1 MIIPKS
7 STDDTAVLFGIV
19 SFGVGCA
26 RPKNPG
32 VYTNVTKYIEW
43 IENKMEENY
52 LKNCENPSEVA
63 NGFCNDETNIP
74 ECNFDGGDC
83 CGSCVKKTFCST
95 CTCLNGGFRHGF
107 YAMWIL
113 MAIVKLNSISI
124 CAGFYQF
131 CCENFCSKIFYPKL
145 KYFSY

>member
-1 MIIPKS
+1 MIIPRS

-83 CGSCVKKTFCST
+83 CGSCVKKTFCSI
-95 CTCLNGGFRHGF
+95 CTCLNGGLGMDFT
-107 YAMWIL
+107 L
-113 MAIVKLNSISI
+113 CTS
-124 CAGFYQF
+124 
-131 CCENFCSKIFYPKL
+131 
-145 KYFSY
+145 

>member
-1 MIIPKS
+1 M
-7 STDDTAVLFGIV
+7 
-19 SFGVGCA
+19 GCA

-52 LKNCENPSEVA
+52 LGNCENPSEVA

-95 CTCLNGGFRHGF
+95 CTCLNGGLGMDFTLCGSWYQLLNLIQYQYVPVSIGF
-107 YAMWIL
+107 A
-113 MAIVKLNSISI
+113 V
-124 CAGFYQF
+124 
-131 CCENFCSKIFYPKL
+131 
-145 KYFSY
+145 

>member
-1 MIIPKS
+1 MIIPRS
-7 STDDTAVLFGIV
+7 SSDDTAVLFGIV

-43 IENKMEENY
+43 IENKMEEKY
-52 LKNCENPSEVA
+52 LENCENPSEVA

-83 CGSCVKKTFCST
+83 CGSCVKKTFCSN
-95 CTCLNGGFRHGF
+95 CTCLNGGLGMDFTLDLDG
-107 YAMWIL
+107 
-113 MAIVKLNSISI
+113 N
-124 CAGFYQF
+124 C
-131 CCENFCSKIFYPKL
+131 
-145 KYFSY
+145 

>member
-19 SFGVGCA
+19 SFGLGCA

-43 IENKMEENY
+43 IEDKMEENY
-52 LKNCENPSEVA
+52 LENCENSSQVA
-63 NGFCNDETNIP
+63 NGFCNDETNIS

-83 CGSCVKKTFCST
+83 CGSCVKKTFCSN
-95 CTCLNGGFRHGF
+95 CACLNGGLGMDFTLDLDGNCKNLF
-107 YAMWIL
+107 
-113 MAIVKLNSISI
+113 
-124 CAGFYQF
+124 
-131 CCENFCSKIFYPKL
+131 
-145 KYFSY
+145 